1 MHAFLKSANPNLTFS
16 KEKQKDSSKKQ
27 VTKKESIIPWVEKY
41 RPKTVDDVA
50 HQDEV
55 VSVLKKSLQGAD
67 LPNLLF
73 YGPPGTG
80 KTSTILA
87 LARELFGDMYK
98 SRILELNASDER
110 GIQVVRQKI
119 KNFSQLTACGVR
131 PDGSPCPP
139 YKIVILD
146 EADSMTSSAQA
157 ALRRTMEKQTKTTR
171 FCLICN
177 YVSRIIEP
185 LTSRCSKFRFKPLP
199 KEVLLE
205 RLRLICSA
213 ENVNCEDDVLGF
225 LMDACEGDMR
235 RAVNLLQSVSMLKM
249 GEALV
254 SSDVAE
260 VANVIPK
267 AWIDCILQACA
278 SSSYEKL
285 QAVVEDFVL
294 EGFAA
299 SQLFSQIHDVIV
311 RSDEYTDHQKSV
323 ICEKLAICDHRLLDG
338 ADEYLQIMDLCNV
351 IMVQLCKADDVVE

>member
-1 MHAFLKSANPNLTFS
+1 MHAFLKSANPNLTFP
-16 KEKQKDSSKKQ
+16 KEKQKDSTKKQ
-27 VTKKESIIPWVEKY
+27 TAKKESIIPWVEKY

-110 GIQVVRQKI
+110 GIQVVREKI
-119 KNFSQLTACGVR
+119 KNFSQLTASGIR
-131 PDGSPCPP
+131 PDGTPCPP

-199 KEVLLE
+199 KEVLLK
-205 RLRLICSA
+205 RLRSICEA
-213 ENVNCEDDVLGF
+213 ESVDCEDDVLGF

-235 RAVNLLQSVSMLKM
+235 RAVNLLQSVSTLKM
-249 GEALV
+249 GEPVTSNDV
-254 SSDVAE
+254 SE

-267 AWIDCILQACA
+267 SWVDRVLQVCS

-285 QAVVEDFVL
+285 QAVIEDFVL

-299 SQLFSQIHDVIV
+299 SQLFNQMHDIIV
-311 RSDEYTDHQKSV
+311 MSEDYTDKQKSV
-323 ICEKLAICDHRLLDG
+323 ICEKLAVCDHRLLDG
-338 ADEYLQIMDLCNV
+338 ADEFLQIMDLCNT
-351 IMVQLCKADDVVE
+351 IMVQLCKADVSE